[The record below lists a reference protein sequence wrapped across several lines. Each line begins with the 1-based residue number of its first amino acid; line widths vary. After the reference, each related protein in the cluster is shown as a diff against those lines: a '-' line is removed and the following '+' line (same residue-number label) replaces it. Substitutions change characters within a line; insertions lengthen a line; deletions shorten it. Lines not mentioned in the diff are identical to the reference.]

1 MILTYRSIL
10 NPHTTTM
17 TVVPDN
23 RSFFLKG
30 WSLKDALLMVLYV
43 DNNAVDCVLVA
54 VGSDYNALFVDIP
67 DKEFSDEILGNAADD
82 NAALDA
88 CSTFRGKRE
97 ERKNN
102 IFSDIYNDVIHEI
115 KAGEKLIELEII
127 IPVCI
132 AHLIKKVAN
141 KDF

>member
-1 MILTYRSIL
+1 MILTYRSIQT
-10 NPHTTTM
+10 PHTTTM

-54 VGSDYNALFVDIP
+54 SGPDYDALFADIP
-67 DKEFSDEILGNAADD
+67 DRELSDEIPGHAADNKATFD
-82 NAALDA
+82 VY
-88 CSTFRGKRE
+88 STVRGKRE
-97 ERKNN
+97 EMKNE
-102 IFSDIYNDVIHEI
+102 IFGDIYNEVIREI
-115 KAGEKLIELEII
+115 KAGDELIELEII

-141 KDF
+141 KDL

>member
-54 VGSDYNALFVDIP
+54 SGPDYDALFADIP
-67 DKEFSDEILGNAADD
+67 DREFSDEIPGHAADNKATFD
-82 NAALDA
+82 VY
-88 CSTFRGKRE
+88 STVRGKRE
-97 ERKNN
+97 EMKNE
-102 IFSDIYNDVIHEI
+102 IFGDIYNEVIREI
-115 KAGEKLIELEII
+115 KAGDELIELEII

-141 KDF
+141 KDL